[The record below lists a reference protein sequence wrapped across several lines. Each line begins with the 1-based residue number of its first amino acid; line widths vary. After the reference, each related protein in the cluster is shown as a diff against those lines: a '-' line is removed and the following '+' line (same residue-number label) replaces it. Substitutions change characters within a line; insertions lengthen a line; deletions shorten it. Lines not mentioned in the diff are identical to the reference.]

1 MLAQFSAQRGQMLA
15 VSCFHRAKDMHRRD
29 VRAGKGAIVHYLF
42 DACAA
47 RGNLRGQTA
56 NPPGRSLMTATK
68 LREPSIGNK
77 AAFDDPAQD
86 IGINISATKEE
97 DDAFTGETTKIA
109 GQACG
114 QRSGGSPF
122 NYALLQLYDAQ
133 NRKRDL
139 FLADE

>member
-1 MLAQFSAQRGQMLA
+1 M
-15 VSCFHRAKDMHRRD
+15 
-29 VRAGKGAIVHYLF
+29 HYLF

-47 RGNLRGQTA
+47 RGNLRGQIRQSAGPIADDSGET
-56 NPPGRSLMTATK
+56 
-68 LREPSIGNK
+68 REPSIGDK

-86 IGINISATKEE
+86 IGINISATKEK

-139 FLADE
+139 FLADDDSSINARLRALARIFADLRNKQNHCPRRLPFGPR